1 MTDPETMQVY
11 ADTAETYALN
21 FSKTKDSD
29 QEDDLDAFFAALPKG
44 GLVLDLGCGPGQWAA
59 RLQEQGLVVEATDA
73 SAEMVELAKTNYGL
87 NAKVAAFEDLTAE
100 NHYDGIWANFSLLH
114 APRVDFPSHL
124 KRIHRALR
132 PGGCFSIG
140 LKTGTGEHRDKLG
153 RLYAYYEE
161 DELRS
166 LLTDAGFT
174 VSRSRIGNGKGLA
187 GSDDTFVVMTAHV

>member
-11 ADTAETYALN
+11 AEAAENYARD
-21 FSKTKDSD
+21 FSKTKDSN
-29 QEDDLDAFFAALPKG
+29 QEEDLDAFFAAVPKG

-73 SAEMVELAKTNYGL
+73 SVEMVDLAKANYGL
-87 NAKVAAFEDLTAE
+87 NAKVATFEDLTVE

-114 APRVDFPSHL
+114 APRADFPSHL
-124 KRIHRALR
+124 KRVQRALR

-140 LKTGTGEHRDKLG
+140 MKLG
-153 RLYAYYEE
+153 SSESRDRLGRFYAYYGE
-161 DELRS
+161 DELRG

>member
-11 ADTAETYALN
+11 AEAAETYARD
-21 FSKTKDSD
+21 FSETKDSN
-29 QEDDLDAFFAALPKG
+29 QEEDLDAFFAAVPKG

-59 RLQEQGLVVEATDA
+59 RLHDEGLIVEATDA
-73 SAEMVELAKTNYGL
+73 SPEMVALAKADHGL
-87 NAKVAAFEDLTAE
+87 NAKVATFEDLTVE

-114 APRVDFPSHL
+114 APRADFPGHL

-153 RLYAYYEE
+153 RLYAYYGK